1 MKYFIISLPK
11 SGTYLLSNLL
21 TEFKIK
27 QTFLHLG
34 LRKYQQ
40 YDKNN
45 LIDGQKNPLKY
56 THNLGIDKSIN
67 LIKENEFAV
76 GHLPCTENT
85 IKILQNFKK
94 ILLVRDIESI
104 NQSAKR
110 WAEFSGRGNKTTTN
124 VKHKKINSIL
134 QWTNQD
140 VIVINFDEIIKRDT
154 KAIDNLQLHLF
165 GQIVFDSEKALK
177 NALASNSLTKST
189 LRK

>member
-34 LRKYQQ
+34 LSKYQQ

-76 GHLPCTENT
+76 GHLPCTENI
-85 IKILQNFKK
+85 IKILRNFKK